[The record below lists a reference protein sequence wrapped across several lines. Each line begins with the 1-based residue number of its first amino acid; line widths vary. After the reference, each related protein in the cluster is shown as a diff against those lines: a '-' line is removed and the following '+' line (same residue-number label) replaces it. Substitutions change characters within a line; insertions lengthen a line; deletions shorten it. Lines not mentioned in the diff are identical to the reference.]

1 MLIEPTGACA
11 SAAFALALG
20 GGVGVGVVVG
30 VGLGTCVAVGIV
42 VGATVALVV
51 LVGDTV
57 GALVAVGI
65 TVALGSGVGAC
76 VAVETGVGIA
86 VGVVVATIVVV
97 ADGVGTDMV
106 DVTTLAGGVAIGLLT
121 VGAPNAGATSRRT
134 SDEPSTIPTT
144 IARVVIGIE
153 GRWPGFVIMPLPSLH
168 TCGLRAIRY
177 LAVQLATY
185 ISPQHT
191 KPRLHTLSGGAI
203 HIVYSSGANSYP
215 VSATIHR
222 EESPCI
228 VDD

>member
-1 MLIEPTGACA
+1 MLIEPTGACV
-11 SAAFALALG
+11 SVAFALALG
-20 GGVGVGVVVG
+20 GGVGVGGVVG
-30 VGLGTCVAVGIV
+30 VGLGTCVGVGIV

-86 VGVVVATIVVV
+86 VGVVVATIIVV

-106 DVTTLAGGVAIGLLT
+106 DVTTSAGGVANGLLT

-134 SDEPSTIPTT
+134 SDAPSTIPTT
-144 IARVVIGIE
+144 IARVVIGIG
-153 GRWPGFVIMPLPSLH
+153 GRWPGDVIMPLPSLH
-168 TCGLRAIRY
+168 TCSSRAIHD

-185 ISPQHT
+185 MP
-191 KPRLHTLSGGAI
+191 PRHAKSCLQTLSARAI
-203 HIVYSSGANSYP
+203 HILYCLGANAYP
-215 VSATIHR
+215 VSAAIR
-222 EESPCI
+222 PEKSPRI
-228 VDD
+228 VDA